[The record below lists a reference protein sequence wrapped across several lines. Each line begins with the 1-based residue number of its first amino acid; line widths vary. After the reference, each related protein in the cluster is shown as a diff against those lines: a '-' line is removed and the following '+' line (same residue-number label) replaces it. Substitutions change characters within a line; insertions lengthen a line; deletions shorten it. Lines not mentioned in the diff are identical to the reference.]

1 MADTNLPSDAAA
13 AEPQQ
18 QARPPPLTPL
28 EVRQW
33 QRAAQRSVRLALTAF
48 KAGRTKAQE
57 ASDQGTAAATR
68 LTNALLT
75 AQHMPSMPLPE
86 ALQAV
91 VGLKAAAV
99 SKLSRQQQAH
109 LQELSAAVQQ
119 VAEAVSAM
127 EAALA
132 DVQAQL
138 GQQQDEQAP
147 GGQDSPTPAT
157 ADAQC
162 SRVPVFHAL
171 TLPHT
176 AGCLRRVLH
185 MHQQDLGLK
194 RQVVADFADV
204 VEAAAAAAGGG
215 SGGQAD
221 DAAQLR
227 MRMTVLITCWTTN
240 PYVNDEEAGQLL
252 QVLTDEMTGF

>member
-1 MADTNLPSDAAA
+1 MAEIDSAA
-13 AEPQQ
+13 AEPQK
-18 QARPPPLTPL
+18 QAPPPSPLTPL
-28 EVRQW
+28 QLRQW

-86 ALQAV
+86 ALEAIP
-91 VGLKAAAV
+91 GLKAAAV
-99 SKLSRQQQAH
+99 SKLAWQQQTH

-119 VAEAVSAM
+119 VAAAVGAM
-127 EAALA
+127 KVALA

-138 GQQQDEQAP
+138 SQQQQEQGQEP
-147 GGQDSPTPAT
+147 GGSPMPAG
-157 ADAQC
+157 AAAQC

-171 TLPHT
+171 TLPEA
-176 AGCLRRVLH
+176 AGCLRRVLD
-185 MHQQDLGLK
+185 MHQQDLRLK
-194 RQVVADFADV
+194 RQVLADFADV
-204 VEAAAAAAGGG
+204 AEAAGG
-215 SGGQAD
+215 SGQIRQQAA
-221 DAAQLR
+221 DAALR
-227 MRMTVLITCWTTN
+227 KRLTVLITCWMTN
-240 PYVNDEEAGQLL
+240 PHVDDDEAIQLL

>member
-1 MADTNLPSDAAA
+1 MADIDSAA

-18 QARPPPLTPL
+18 HAPPPSPLTPL
-28 EVRQW
+28 QLRQW

-57 ASDQGTAAATR
+57 ASDQGTAAAMR

-86 ALQAV
+86 ALEAIP
-91 VGLKAAAV
+91 GLKAAAV
-99 SKLSRQQQAH
+99 SKLARQQQTH

-119 VAEAVSAM
+119 VAAAVSAM
-127 EAALA
+127 EVALA

-138 GQQQDEQAP
+138 GQQQQQEQEP
-147 GGQDSPTPAT
+147 GGQHSPTPAG
-157 ADAQC
+157 AAAQC

-171 TLPHT
+171 TLPEA
-176 AGCLRRVLH
+176 AGCLRRLLD
-185 MHQQDLGLK
+185 MHQQDLRLK
-194 RQVVADFADV
+194 RQVLADFADV
-204 VEAAAAAAGGG
+204 AEAAGG
-215 SGGQAD
+215 SGQTKQQAA
-221 DAAQLR
+221 DAALR
-227 MRMTVLITCWTTN
+227 NRLTVLISCWMTN
-240 PYVNDEEAGQLL
+240 PHVDDDEAVQLL

>member
-1 MADTNLPSDAAA
+1 MADTTSPSENTAA

-18 QARPPPLTPL
+18 QVPPPLTPL
-28 EVRQW
+28 QVRQW

-91 VGLKAAAV
+91 AGLKAAAV
-99 SKLSRQQQAH
+99 SKLARQQQAH

-119 VAEAVSAM
+119 VADAVSAM

-138 GQQQDEQAP
+138 GQQQQQEHEP
-147 GGQDSPTPAT
+147 GGQHSPAPAQ

-171 TLPHT
+171 TLTQT
-176 AGCLRRVLH
+176 AGCLRRVLD

-194 RQVVADFADV
+194 RQVLADFADV
-204 VEAAAAAAGGG
+204 VEAAAAAAGG
-215 SGGQAD
+215 SSSQAD
-221 DAAQLR
+221 GAAQLR
-227 MRMTVLITCWTTN
+227 KRLTVLITCWMTN
-240 PYVNDEEAGQLL
+240 PHVDDEEAGQLL